1 MLDKAPI
8 NCSIFLT
15 DSAVCLNN
23 ETVYY
28 DSLASESR
36 VENRPVCVPVAE
48 RNVAEGFRKV

>member
-1 MLDKAPI
+1 VLDKAPI